1 MRPIVMTGT
10 VLIVSMISLSA
21 ANAQAMRMA
30 CHVDT
35 LCAGVESGGGRI
47 MNCLRAHKTELSEKC
62 LAAIGRSVMN
72 WRSKGGQPGGD
83 MEGGPGE
90 PPPGAGPGPG
100 GPPGGPGGSPDAP
113 Q

>member
-1 MRPIVMTGT
+1 MRT
-10 VLIVSMISLSA
+10 ISLVALMFSLSGA
-21 ANAQAMRMA
+21 ADAQGFRIP

-47 MNCLRAHKTELSEKC
+47 MNCLRAHKTELSEQC

-72 WRSKGGQPGGD
+72 WRSRTQPGS
-83 MEGGPGE
+83 GPMQDKAPNG
-90 PPPGAGPGPG
+90 PDGASGQGQ
-100 GPPGGPGGSPDAP
+100 AP